1 MGNIFSGLGQ
11 NYQAAAILA
20 LLILAGYI
28 FFKKKS
34 PFNRSTSIPILESFS
49 KDVTRLAKEG
59 KLDPV
64 IGREE
69 EIKHLIMVLSRRTK
83 NNVVLVGEAGVG
95 KTAIV
100 EGLAQKIADKKVP
113 PELFAKRVL
122 LLDLNSL
129 LAGTKYR
136 GEFEDRVKKITEEI
150 SLSSRN
156 IILFIDEV
164 HNLIEAESS
173 GESISV
179 GDIFKPAMARGDL
192 QIVGA
197 TTRREYDEYFEKD
210 DAFKRRMQPIF
221 VSEPSAEEA
230 LEILRGIKKKYADFH
245 KVEITD
251 EALGACVIESKK
263 VFPGKS
269 LPDRAIDLMDE
280 AASKVRMENAKNSS
294 ESEIPKVL
302 VKDVMEVEEE
312 YKNEQPRV
320 ARTQ

>member
-1 MGNIFSGLGQ
+1 MRDIFLETGQ
-11 NYQAAAILA
+11 YYQVAAILA
-20 LLILAGYI
+20 FLLLVGYI

-34 PFNRSTSIPILESFS
+34 SFGRSTYIPILESFS

-100 EGLAQKIADKKVP
+100 EGLAQRIADQRVP
-113 PELFAKRVL
+113 AELFAKRVL

-197 TTRREYDEYFEKD
+197 TTQKEYDKYFEKD

-221 VSEPSAEEA
+221 VNEPSAEEA
-230 LEILRGIKKKYADFH
+230 LEILRGIKKKYEDFH

-251 EALGACVIESKK
+251 EALEACVKESKK

-280 AASKVRMENAKNSS
+280 AASKVRMENTKSS
-294 ESEIPKVL
+294 AGSEIPKVS
-302 VKDVMEVEEE
+302 VKDVMEVEAE
-312 YKNEQPRV
+312 YKNEQPRP
-320 ARTQ
+320 AKY

>member
-1 MGNIFSGLGQ
+1 MRDIFLETGQ
-11 NYQAAAILA
+11 YYQVAAILA
-20 LLILAGYI
+20 FLLLVGYI

-34 PFNRSTSIPILESFS
+34 SFGRSTYIPILESFS

-100 EGLAQKIADKKVP
+100 EGLAQRIADQRVP
-113 PELFAKRVL
+113 AELFAKRVL

-197 TTRREYDEYFEKD
+197 TTQKEYDKYFEKD

-221 VSEPSAEEA
+221 VNEPSAEEA

-251 EALGACVIESKK
+251 EALEACVRESKK

-280 AASKVRMENAKNSS
+280 AASKVRMESAKFSA
-294 ESEIPKVL
+294 EGRIPKVS
-302 VKDVMEVEEE
+302 VGDIMDVENE
-312 YKNEQPRV
+312 YKNEQPDR
-320 ARTQ
+320 AK